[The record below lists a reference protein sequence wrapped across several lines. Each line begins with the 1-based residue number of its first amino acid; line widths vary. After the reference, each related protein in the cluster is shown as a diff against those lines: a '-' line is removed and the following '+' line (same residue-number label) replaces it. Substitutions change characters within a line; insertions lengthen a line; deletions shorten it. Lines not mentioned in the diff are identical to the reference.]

1 MVKAKKQQL
10 LCSNF
15 MEDVEMK
22 VNESGVDRII
32 RVVLGIVLLAL
43 SFGGVVSGG
52 WGIVVLV
59 LGAVA
64 LLTGIVGFCPLYA
77 LLKFRTNKA

>member
-1 MVKAKKQQL
+1 
-10 LCSNF
+10 
-15 MEDVEMK
+15 MK
-22 VNESGVDRII
+22 VNESGLDRLI

-43 SFGGVVSGG
+43 SFAGVVTGG
-52 WGIVVLV
+52 WGIVLLV